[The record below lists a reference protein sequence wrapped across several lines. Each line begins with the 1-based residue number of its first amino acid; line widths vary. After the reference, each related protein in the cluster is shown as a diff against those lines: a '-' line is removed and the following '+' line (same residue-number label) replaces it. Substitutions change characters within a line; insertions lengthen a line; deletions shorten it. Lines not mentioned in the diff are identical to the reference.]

1 MRCLGKEARLLVG
14 RGTKAEDIYL
24 GEVEF
29 HEELI
34 HGEYK
39 EFDGVKR
46 PTKVRDGN
54 FAMESTRSDDKL
66 AEEFEEKLFAK
77 PQ

>member
-34 HGEYK
+34 YGEYK